1 MKKLL
6 LCILP
11 FIAFAQA
18 KEYTPSQLKQM
29 INSGNYP
36 EQGESKS
43 ESSRMDFSDCVL
55 TTKVLFSEIA
65 GNYPVSTI
73 VDTSMVYSVKAW
85 ANDAALVVTCSQPDG
100 KRVITQSPYK

>member
-11 FIAFAQA
+11 FIVIAQA

-36 EQGESKS
+36 QQGEAKS

-55 TTKVLFSEIA
+55 TTKALLSEIA

-73 VDTSMVYSVKAW
+73 ADTSVVYSVKAW
-85 ANDAALVVTCSQPDG
+85 VNDAALMVTCSQPDG